1 MHSSGAARLAVGCVV
16 ELVFKV
22 ATGELKVSEDPQQE
36 LGVGGRVPGE
46 GAAGR
51 LCSPLLQG
59 TGSCEGG
66 GAPRSVPAVDPQGTL
81 PLGIHTATQQ
91 FSARPILEPRPL
103 TVAERPGELLSVGV
117 VSSTSD

>member
-59 TGSCEGG
+59 TRQLRGG
-66 GAPRSVPAVDPQGTL
+66 RGAQVCPR
-81 PLGIHTATQQ
+81 
-91 FSARPILEPRPL
+91 R
-103 TVAERPGELLSVGV
+103 
-117 VSSTSD
+117 